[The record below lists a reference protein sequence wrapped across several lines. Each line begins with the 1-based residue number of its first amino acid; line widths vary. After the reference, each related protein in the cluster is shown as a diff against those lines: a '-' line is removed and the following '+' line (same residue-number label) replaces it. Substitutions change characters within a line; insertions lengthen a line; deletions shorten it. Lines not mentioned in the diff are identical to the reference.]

1 MHEKMVTGTVKIPK
15 HGGPD
20 GQGLPIEVVEELIG
34 IIKNGLFTEE
44 QIQRAI
50 ELCLSASTQ
59 QQWNEIYIPLLVQN
73 LKEQDT

>member
-1 MHEKMVTGTVKIPK
+1 MVTGIVKIPK

-20 GQGLPIEVVEELIG
+20 GQGLPQEVMDELIG

-44 QIQRAI
+44 QINQAI

-59 QQWNEIYIPLLVQN
+59 SQWNEIYRPMLVERLQ
-73 LKEQDT
+73 EQKI